1 VRVLRVDD
9 VHTYYGDSHVL
20 QGVSLR
26 AEEGEIVALLGR
38 NGAGKTTTLKTI
50 MGVTPARQGR
60 ITFQGKEIT
69 RTPTHQ
75 IARAGIA
82 LVPDDRRIFPNLTVA
97 ENLRMG
103 MLKDQRRDGREA
115 EALLR
120 QVFTYFPR
128 LEERTDQVGKSL
140 SGGEQQMLAIARG
153 LVARPKLMLV
163 DEPTEGLMP
172 VLVQGLTEILG
183 QINRDGVTILLVEQ
197 DLDVALG
204 LASRGYVIDQGV
216 IQFQGTTQEI
226 RANREIQQRY
236 LGVS

>member
-1 VRVLRVDD
+1 MLNVEN
-9 VHTYYGDSHVL
+9 VHTYYGPSHVL

>member
-1 VRVLRVDD
+1 MLTVEQI
-9 VHTYYGDSHVL
+9 HTYYGPSHVL
-20 QGVSLR
+20 QGVSLQV
-26 AEEGEIVALLGR
+26 AEGEIVALLGR
-38 NGAGKTTTLKTI
+38 NGAGKTTTLKTV
-50 MGVTPARQGR
+50 MGVTPARRGR
-60 ITFQGKEIT
+60 ITFQGEDIT

-120 QVFTYFPR
+120 QVFTHFPR
-128 LEERTDQVGKSL
+128 LQERIAQVGKSL

-172 VLVQGLTEILG
+172 VLVQGLTEILR

-197 DLDVALG
+197 DLDVALS

>member
-1 VRVLRVDD
+1 MLNVEQ
-9 VHTYYGDSHVL
+9 VHTYYGPSYVL